1 MVKGVSLTQPMY
13 SSELLDHFEHPRNSG
28 QVDSPDAS
36 ATVENPA
43 CGDILELSL
52 KISGGRILDA
62 RFRAKGCVPSMAC
75 GAALT
80 ELIKGKT
87 IAQAR
92 QVGREEIVKAVGGLP
107 QASIHASHLAVDVLR
122 AALQG
127 CGTGSG
133 K

>member
-1 MVKGVSLTQPMY
+1 MY
-13 SSELLDHFEHPRNSG
+13 SAELLDYFAHPRNPG

-43 CGDILELSL
+43 CGDVLELSL

-80 ELIKGKT
+80 ELIKGQT
-87 IAQAR
+87 IEQAR
-92 QVGREEIVKAVGGLP
+92 RLGREEIIKAVGGLP
-107 QASIHASHLAVDVLR
+107 QTSIHASHLALDVLR

-127 CGTGSG
+127 RGTESG

>member
-1 MVKGVSLTQPMY
+1 MY
-13 SSELLDHFEHPRNSG
+13 SAELLDYFAHPRNPG
-28 QVDSPDAS
+28 QVDRPDAA
-36 ATVENPA
+36 ATLENPA

-52 KISGGRILDA
+52 KISGGRILEA

-80 ELIKGKT
+80 ELIAGKT
-87 IAQAR
+87 IEQAR
-92 QVGREEIVKAVGGLP
+92 RLGREEIIKAVGGLP
-107 QASIHASHLAVDVLR
+107 QTSIHASHLAVDVLR

-127 CGTGSG
+127 RGTESG

>member
-1 MVKGVSLTQPMY
+1 MY
-13 SSELLDHFEHPRNSG
+13 SAELLDHFEHPRNPG
-28 QVDSPDAS
+28 RVDSPDAS

-52 KISGGRILDA
+52 KISGGRILEA
-62 RFRAKGCVPSMAC
+62 RFRAKGCVPAMAC

-87 IAQAR
+87 IEQAHR
-92 QVGREEIVKAVGGLP
+92 LGREEIIKAVGGLP
-107 QASIHASHLAVDVLR
+107 QTSIHASHLAVDVLR

-127 CGTGSG
+127 RGTDSG

>member
-1 MVKGVSLTQPMY
+1 MY
-13 SSELLDHFEHPRNSG
+13 SAELLDHFEHPRNPG
-28 QVDSPDAS
+28 RVDRPDAS
-36 ATVENPA
+36 ATLENPA

-62 RFRAKGCVPSMAC
+62 RFRAKGCVPAMAC

-87 IAQAR
+87 IE
-92 QVGREEIVKAVGGLP
+92 QVRRLGREEIIKAVGGLP
-107 QASIHASHLAVDVLR
+107 QTSIHASHLALDVLR

-127 CGTGSG
+127 RGTESG